1 MPPTGAAGKTIFSFL
16 VWSLLIYVALLLARA
31 PWPAM
36 DYIFTFLFHAYLA
49 GVPLFILLLVVYAFL
64 SLLRSAVGVFAK
76 GEIGR
81 AGGAFSAISRAAGAV
96 RRLLDIIFILYCFS
110 LLVAGV
116 SMNVAFGLCAVAL
129 LLAAGEVVKISEKM
143 NMSRHLRI
151 GAAAAVCVVFTACM
165 AAGTRLLTGIPVSA
179 PTAAIFAAWL
189 AASYARPGL
198 FPSFPGFPGFPRIT
212 RATAWR
218 NLSRNRYTFAAAGLL
233 LIGMYYTWIPN
244 LNRAPGA
251 PEIISKKAIG
261 GGAGIEPA
269 SDGVNIFY
277 LNKSRKSVDLIDRR
291 TFDIKGRVGVDIY
304 PRQMAYDREK
314 ERLYVVDHSV
324 RRDQMKVISTS
335 PFRLLTTVSF
345 PRRKCDQ
352 ANAVAIDRAR
362 NRILVGCDDT
372 GNLFFIDRTTLALTN
387 EAVVPKPSG
396 KGMVRI
402 EIDSRRNRA
411 FSFGGVT
418 GPFINESDLAG
429 RRRTATKFTGY
440 LVWETARDPR
450 TRQIFMS
457 VPFRSIV
464 AVLDEKSLDVTKV
477 IRSGFGARAVAIDGK
492 NNRLF
497 IGAQISGLVEVY
509 DLKTYRRLK
518 RFYLPFPRYFYYD
531 ENEGVLYSAGST
543 GISRVKI

>member
-1 MPPTGAAGKTIFSFL
+1 MSPTGAAGKTIFSLL
-16 VWSLLIYVALLLARA
+16 VWSLFIYVALLLARA

-64 SLLRSAVGVFAK
+64 TRLRSAVGVFAK

-81 AGGAFSAISRAAGAV
+81 AGGAFSTISRAAGAV
-96 RRLLDIIFILYCFS
+96 RRLLDVIIILYCFS

-116 SMNVAFGLCAVAL
+116 SMNAAFGLCAVTL

-179 PTAAIFAAWL
+179 STAAIFAAWL

-198 FPSFPGFPGFPRIT
+198 FPLFPLFPRIT

-261 GGAGIEPA
+261 SGAGIEPA

-277 LNKSRKSVDLIDRR
+277 LNKSRKSVDLVDRR
-291 TFDIKGRVGVDIY
+291 TFDIKGMVGVDIY

-314 ERLYVVDHSV
+314 GLLYVVDHSV

-345 PRRKCDQ
+345 PRRKCNQ

-372 GNLFFIDRTTLALTN
+372 GNLFFIDRTTLVLTN
-387 EAVVPKPSG
+387 EAVVPKPCG

-411 FSFGGVT
+411 FSFGCVFS
-418 GPFINESDLAG
+418 PFINESDLAG

-450 TRQIFMS
+450 TRRIFMS

-477 IRSGFGARAVAIDGK
+477 IRTGFGARALAIDRR

-543 GISRVKI
+543 GISRVGI